1 MIVQWWIFCDARTEK
16 NARVLL
22 SRFINQIGHETQNS
36 KVNPHHKGGHIL
48 SFDTMLSS
56 AEWSKAVVDT
66 LELAQRVGR
75 RWTVTGSIVN
85 EFSGES
91 SEGVLPGVT
100 LVSFDLSRPDTEP
113 Q

>member
-1 MIVQWWIFCDARTEK
+1 MIIRWWMFCDAKSEK

-36 KVNPHHKGGHIL
+36 KVNPHHRGGHIL
-48 SFDTMLSS
+48 AFDTELSS
-56 AEWSKAVVDT
+56 AEWSEAVVDT

-75 RWTVTGSIVN
+75 RWTVSGSILN

-91 SEGVLPGVT
+91 SEGLPPGVT
-100 LVSFDLSRPDTEP
+100 LASFDLSRPAMGA
-113 Q
+113 